1 MTPTLKTAIAITT
14 IALLASACEKQ
25 AAPKTEAQDKQIT
38 DIAAQPAPNAVQR
51 TAAEAAN
58 EAEQVAAPVVPF
70 TTAELAAGLKAPDV
84 PNPATSLATAA
95 IRTTSGEPVGEVHSV
110 IVGANGKADAVIL
123 DVGGVMNVGEHAV
136 SIKASEFTYLKER
149 NILVVTMAKSDIEK
163 LPTMQPPKP

>member
-1 MTPTLKTAIAITT
+1 MNSTHKATLAIVT

-38 DIAAQPAPNAVQR
+38 DIAAQPAPNAVER
-51 TAAEAAN
+51 TTAEAAN

-70 TTAELAAGLKAPDV
+70 TTAELAAGLRAPDV
-84 PNPATSLATAA
+84 PNPATSLSTAA

-110 IVGANGKADAVIL
+110 IVGANGKADAIIL

-136 SIKASEFTYLKER
+136 SIQASEFTYLKER
-149 NILVVTMAKSDIEK
+149 NILVVKMAKADIEK
-163 LPTMQPPKP
+163 LPTMQPPKS